1 MSELD
6 SLVDQSPVVTK
17 SADLTFRG
25 DGATLAVEDSTHRMG
40 LCVEE
45 EQHSRALQEWVFR
58 TGPYQVRVVRDS
70 AKWGDPAYR
79 IEVSDNE

>member
-1 MSELD
+1 MSDLA
-6 SLVDQSPVVTK
+6 SLADQSPVVTQ
-17 SADLTFRG
+17 SADLTFGG
-25 DGATLAVEDSTHRMG
+25 DGATLTVGDSTHRMG

-45 EQHSRALQEWVFR
+45 DQHSRALQEWTFR

-79 IEVSDNE
+79 IEVSD